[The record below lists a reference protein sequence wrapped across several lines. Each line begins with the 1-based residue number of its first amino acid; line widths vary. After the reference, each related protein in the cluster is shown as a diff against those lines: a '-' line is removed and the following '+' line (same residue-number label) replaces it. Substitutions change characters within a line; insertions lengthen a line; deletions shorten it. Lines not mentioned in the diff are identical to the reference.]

1 MIIRENKVKVDEYS
15 DEFMIK
21 PQDREYNPEELIFF
35 DLETTHL
42 DVNLARI
49 VEIALVKLF
58 PDRTTESF
66 LTRINPEIPIP
77 RDATQ
82 IHGITNFDVMD
93 KPNFQEVAADVYSY
107 IKDCDLSG
115 YNLINYDLPILINE
129 FKRAGIEFSKENV
142 YIVDVMTIFKLKERR
157 NLAAAYRFYCQ
168 KDLVGAHNALKDTQA
183 TLEIFQAQ
191 MKRYPDLPN
200 NVAALH
206 QICNQRDERYVDS
219 DKKFIWQNEEACFT
233 FGKYKGFTLKKV
245 AENDTEYL
253 TWMLGSDFSP
263 EVLRII
269 RAALN
274 GQFPLKAQS
283 DSADE

>member
-1 MIIRENKVKVDEYS
+1 METNFKLERPLV
-15 DEFMIK
+15 
-21 PQDREYNPEELIFF
+21 FF

-42 DVNLARI
+42 DVNIARI

-58 PDRTTESF
+58 PDGTSESF

-77 RDATQ
+77 PDATR
-82 IHGITNFDVMD
+82 IHGINNFDVMD
-93 KPNFQEVAADVYSY
+93 KPRFQEVAVDVHSF

-115 YNLINYDLPILINE
+115 FNLINFDLPILVNE
-129 FKRAGIEFSKENV
+129 FKRAGIQFSRENV
-142 YIVDVMTIFKLKERR
+142 FIIDVMTIFKMRERR

-168 KDLVGAHNALKDTQA
+168 KELEGAHSALKDTQA

-191 MKRYPDLPN
+191 LKRYPDLPN
-200 NVAALH
+200 SVAELH
-206 QICNQRDERYVDS
+206 QVCNQRDERFVDS

-233 FGKYKGFTLKKV
+233 FGKYKGFPLRKV
-245 AENDTEYL
+245 AENDAEYL

-269 RAALN
+269 RTALN
-274 GQFPLKAQS
+274 GQFPLKAQTN
-283 DSADE
+283 SAND